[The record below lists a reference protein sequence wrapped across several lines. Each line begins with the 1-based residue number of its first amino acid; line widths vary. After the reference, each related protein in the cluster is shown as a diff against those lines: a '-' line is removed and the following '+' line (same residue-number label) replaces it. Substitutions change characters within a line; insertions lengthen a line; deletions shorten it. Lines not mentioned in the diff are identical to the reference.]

1 MANPVGPLLPADEQ
15 FTHQVVDTFAT
26 VGTTD
31 PSWTE
36 KVCAMAA
43 ARDGSLQ
50 LGFGLGKYTNRN
62 VMDAYSGVSRGV
74 EQMTVRA
81 SRRLQPEPELTVIGP
96 IRYEVLE
103 PLRTIRFA
111 LDANDCQPIAFDWVF
126 ESVVPPHVEERTHT
140 RDHYRVSAE
149 LVRYHQTGVA
159 AGGWRSTVS
168 APRSRPRPGCRPR
181 PLVGR
186 ALRRGRA
193 AHRHAADR
201 GVGDLRRRVV
211 RVPVEPDAHGTSRR
225 HALRDV
231 AGVVAGEGAG
241 FAREEAH
248 GTSSTPTAG
257 SRRSSASPPSCRTTR
272 RTDGCAAG
280 ASP

>member
-1 MANPVGPLLPADEQ
+1 MVNPIGPLLPADEQ

-74 EQMTVRA
+74 EQVTVRA
-81 SRRLQPEPELTVIGP
+81 SRGLQPEPELTVIGP

-103 PLRTIRFA
+103 PLRAIRFA
-111 LDANDCQPIAFDWVF
+111 LEPNDCQPIAFDWVF

-159 AGGWRSTVS
+159 SGWPGVLYCCSISESGAWEWVLCSTLQPES
-168 APRSRPRPGCRPR
+168 
-181 PLVGR
+181 
-186 ALRRGRA
+186 
-193 AHRHAADR
+193 
-201 GVGDLRRRVV
+201 
-211 RVPVEPDAHGTSRR
+211 
-225 HALRDV
+225 
-231 AGVVAGEGAG
+231 
-241 FAREEAH
+241 
-248 GTSSTPTAG
+248 
-257 SRRSSASPPSCRTTR
+257 
-272 RTDGCAAG
+272 
-280 ASP
+280 